1 MSNPAEGGA
10 EGSEQIGEAQ
20 QATFND
26 MRSAIEEKIDDLIFK
41 QFKSKN
47 YDSKEAQ
54 KWCNDTSEV
63 IIKLL

>member
-1 MSNPAEGGA
+1 
-10 EGSEQIGEAQ
+10 
-20 QATFND
+20 
-26 MRSAIEEKIDDLIFK
+26 MRSTIEEKIDDQIFK
-41 QFKSKN
+41 TFKSRN

>member
-1 MSNPAEGGA
+1 MSNPEGGA
-10 EGSEQIGEAQ
+10 DGSEQIGESQ